1 MNENLDLVEK
11 LKNCPKGTKLWSPLF
26 GEVVLHSI
34 DPDLEC
40 PIMVRARNFDNI
52 DCERNFTRKGVYF
65 QMFSNAKCLL
75 FPSEDQ
81 QDWDKFVAP
90 IEKFDY
96 SMLKPFDKILVRDDN
111 HQCWKCCLFSYM
123 DSKLM
128 FADTGWYQGI
138 PYNDETKHLIGT
150 NDMPDGKYV
159 WWK

>member
-52 DCERNFTRKGVYF
+52 DCERTFTRKGIYF
-65 QMFSNAKCLL
+65 TAYPNSKCLL

-81 QDWDKFVAP
+81 QDWNKFVAP

-96 SMLKPFDKILVRDDN
+96 STLKPFDKMLVRFKDDYWR
-111 HQCWKCCLFSYM
+111 CGWFSYM
-123 DSKLM
+123 NENM
-128 FADTGWYQGI
+128 IYCDTGWHQGI
-138 PYNDETKHLIGT
+138 PYNDETKHLVGT
-150 NDMPDGKYV
+150 KDMPDEKYI
-159 WWK
+159 WWN